1 MNKVILVGNLTR
13 DPESGE
19 TSNGVAFCNFSI
31 AVNRPYSDSN
41 GDKQTDFFNIKTWR
55 GQAENCAK
63 YLTKG
68 KKVAVVGSLQNR
80 SYEDNDGNKRNV
92 TEIVANEIEFLS
104 PARGDGN
111 SDEGG
116 TAKRERPQ
124 LEEID
129 DNQLPF

>member
-1 MNKVILVGNLTR
+1 MQNQQYAVVKVDNQANFTNL
-13 DPESGE
+13 
-19 TSNGVAFCNFSI
+19 
-31 AVNRPYSDSN
+31 DS
-41 GDKQTDFFNIKTWR
+41 
-55 GQAENCAK
+55 
-63 YLTKG
+63 LKG